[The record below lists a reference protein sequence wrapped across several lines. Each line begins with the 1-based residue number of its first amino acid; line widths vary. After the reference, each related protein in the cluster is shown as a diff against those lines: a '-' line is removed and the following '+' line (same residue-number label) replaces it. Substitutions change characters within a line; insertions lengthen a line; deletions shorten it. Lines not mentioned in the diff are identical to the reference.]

1 MIYCRSG
8 PCPRKAALVAGMARS
23 YKKIAELQ
31 SEQIYD
37 NHSICR
43 VSCLNPTYDRLS

>member
-1 MIYCRSG
+1 
-8 PCPRKAALVAGMARS
+8 MARS

-37 NHSICR
+37 NHSKFGRMIR
-43 VSCLNPTYDRLS
+43 DQMD